1 MSSRARAS
9 RVREPCLKLGR
20 VSQCW
25 DRPRDTKIFGLTRD
39 QQAQLPELPQLPQY
53 CNPIDFTCQALSSP
67 VKPCQATT
75 FYQIDPNWK
84 WNPVESRADTKHEA
98 MSRIGLPWIHPF
110 HHEGHEKYSCL
121 SSQMFYPWHC
131 TMDTIVAPS
140 CWLKLAARLGNND
153 RTWSYVIVRDRT
165 ACRSSWE
172 SSGGPTSMYNDVYR
186 INVIN
191 IM

>member
-1 MSSRARAS
+1 MSSRAGAA

-39 QQAQLPELPQLPQY
+39 RQAQLPQLPQY

-67 VKPCQATT
+67 VKPCQALSS
-75 FYQIDPNWK
+75 YHLLPNDPNWK
-84 WNPVESRADTKHEA
+84 WNPGLTQSTKRCLVSDRHGSILST
-98 MSRIGLPWIHPF
+98 MRVMR
-110 HHEGHEKYSCL
+110 KYSCL

-140 CWLKLAARLGNND
+140 FWLKLAACLDNND

-165 ACRSSWE
+165 WSC
-172 SSGGPTSMYNDVYR
+172 TL
-186 INVIN
+186 
-191 IM
+191 